1 MKKIHIFQL
10 LILIILFFLTIY
22 NIFYNNFNYYKYFK
36 ETDYFNLLEK
46 FSETPKFIDPKL
58 LEITKSTSQEIIDKE
73 LKSVTKDYD
82 KIYSKDE
89 DFKMPEP
96 TDKVFMCNQES
107 EKIQEEEIKKS
118 GKKPPCNL
126 SIQKKNM
133 FACNQ
138 GKPFPLGDQYSDID
152 LLEDPSKFYKEL
164 QRPIIG
170 LMDEFEYL
178 GANMPEYSNYAK
190 TSEIGN
196 IKLDINKVHPVPQ
209 NFTFKNSA
217 AFDFI

>member
-10 LILIILFFLTIY
+10 LVLIILFFSTIY
-22 NIFYNNFNYYKYFK
+22 NIFYNNFNYYKDYQ
-36 ETDYFNLLEK
+36 ERDYFSMLEK

-73 LKSVTKDYD
+73 LKSITKDYD
-82 KIYSKDE
+82 KIYPKDE
-89 DFKMPEP
+89 EFKKPEP

-107 EKIQEEEIKKS
+107 KTQQLEEIKKS
-118 GKKPPCNL
+118 GKKSPCNM
-126 SIQKKNM
+126 SIQEKYM
-133 FACNQ
+133 FSCKQ
-138 GKPFPLGDQYSDID
+138 PKPFPLGEQYSDMD

-164 QRPIIG
+164 QRPVIG
-170 LMDEFEYL
+170 LMDEFEFL
-178 GANMPEYSNYAK
+178 GANMPEYSNYAN
-190 TSEIGN
+190 TTQIGN

-209 NFTFKNSA
+209 NFTFKNSP